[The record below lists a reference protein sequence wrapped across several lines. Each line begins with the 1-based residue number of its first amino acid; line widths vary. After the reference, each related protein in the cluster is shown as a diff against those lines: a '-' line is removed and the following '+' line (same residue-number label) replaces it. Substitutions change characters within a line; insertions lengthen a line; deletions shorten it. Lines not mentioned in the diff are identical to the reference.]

1 MGNNKD
7 LYRNQKKVISS
18 CNFLQLCMLLDCC
31 KNDLQA
37 RKKSFFR
44 NKLLHPTT
52 G

>member
-7 LYRNQKKVISS
+7 LYRNQKKS
-18 CNFLQLCMLLDCC
+18 NKLLCMLFDCC